1 MGRSKLLPKVLTP
14 EERKA
19 LVGQPSTRYA
29 SGLRNKA
36 MLRVMLEAGLRS
48 GEVVALR
55 PDHLDM
61 LTCRLNVR
69 EGKGAKDHTLWV
81 SDDLRDLIGGW
92 LERRPQ
98 SEWLFCTRDG
108 GQVLTR
114 YLRAAVKRYAVRAGV
129 SEAARVTPHVLRHTF
144 ATGLSRQTKNLIFVQ
159 KALGHSDVSTTMI
172 YTHVHDDELEAALR
186 RRENLSV
193 GAAPSVECS

>member
-1 MGRSKLLPKVLTP
+1 MGRSKRLPKVLTP
-14 EERKA
+14 EEQRL
-19 LVGQPSTRYA
+19 LVAQPSARYA

-55 PDHLDM
+55 PEHLDM

-69 EGKGAKDHTLWV
+69 EGKGAKDRTLWI
-81 SDDLRDLIGGW
+81 SDDLRDLIGRW
-92 LERRPQ
+92 LERRPP

-108 GQVLTR
+108 GPILTR
-114 YLRAAVKRYAVRAGV
+114 YLRSMVKRYAVRAGV
-129 SEAARVTPHVLRHTF
+129 SEARRVTPHVLRHTF
-144 ATGLSRQTKNLIFVQ
+144 ATNLLGATKNIILVQ

-172 YTHVHDDELEAALR
+172 YTHVQDDELEAALR
-186 RRENLSV
+186 RRET
-193 GAAPSVECS
+193 

>member
-1 MGRSKLLPKVLTP
+1 MGRSKRLPKVLTP
-14 EERKA
+14 AEQRL
-19 LVGQPSTRYA
+19 LVAQPSARYA

-55 PDHLDM
+55 PEHLEM

-69 EGKGAKDHTLWV
+69 EGKGAKDRTLWI
-81 SDDLRDLIGGW
+81 SDDLRNLVGRW

-98 SEWLFCTRDG
+98 SAWLFCTRDG
-108 GQVLTR
+108 DQVLTR
-114 YLRAAVKRYAVRAGV
+114 YVRTMVKRYAVRAGV
-129 SEAARVTPHVLRHTF
+129 TEASRVTPHVLRHTF
-144 ATGLSRQTKNLIFVQ
+144 ATDLLRETKNIRLVQ

-172 YTHVHDDELEAALR
+172 YTHVFDEELEEALR
-186 RRENLSV
+186 RCR
-193 GAAPSVECS
+193 

>member
-1 MGRSKLLPKVLTP
+1 MGRSKRLPKVLTP
-14 EERKA
+14 EEQKA
-19 LVGQPSTRYA
+19 LVAQPSARYA
-29 SGLRNKA
+29 SGLRNRA

-55 PDHLDM
+55 PEHLDM

-69 EGKGAKDHTLWV
+69 EGKGAKDRTLWI
-81 SDDLRDLIGGW
+81 SDDLRDLVGHW

-108 GQVLTR
+108 DQVLTR
-114 YLRAAVKRYAVRAGV
+114 YMRSMVKRYAVRAGV
-129 SEAARVTPHVLRHTF
+129 SESSRVTPHVLRHTF
-144 ATGLSRQTKNLIFVQ
+144 ATDLLRETKNIRLVQ

-186 RRENLSV
+186 RL
-193 GAAPSVECS
+193 P